1 MFLGFKVAIID
12 DEKDIRESISQW
24 LTLTGYETDVFSD
37 ADSALKIIG
46 NGYPGVVITD
56 IRMPGLGGMELLKR
70 LSHIDPQ
77 IPVILITGHGDVP
90 MAVEAMRIGAYD
102 FLEKPFEPEKISE
115 LTLSA
120 MKLRQ
125 SSLEL
130 EKQKKDFSGL
140 NNDLTKLVGVSS
152 LWKGVTEKLSDIG
165 SANRHLLIKGETGVG
180 KTMLAHT
187 FSRANPRSK
196 KDPLI
201 LSCNM
206 FLSPEVV
213 DNSSF
218 LSLVS
223 EKLLLIESVRG
234 GDLVLEDVER
244 LPKQFQDWLLK
255 FLNNQVGSETRII
268 SIDNSIS
275 KDGASNNTLR
285 KDLYF
290 RLADLVID
298 IPPLRERPEDILAL
312 FNHYLSQFSL
322 EYELQ
327 EIQLTT
333 DDVFK
338 ISQFPWPGNTRQL
351 KSVVERFVLGNRRG
365 YLSLSSILIDDNS
378 KMTLNYNYE
387 GRPLKEYVDSFEK
400 MLITNAMQRYQGS
413 ISFVMKELQLPR
425 RTLNEKMAKYNLQR
439 SDYI

>member
-1 MFLGFKVAIID
+1 MFPGFKVAIID

-24 LTLTGYETDVFSD
+24 LTLTGYETDVFPD

-46 NGYPGVVITD
+46 NGYPGVVISD
-56 IRMPGLGGMELLKR
+56 IRMPGLDGMELLQR
-70 LSHIDPQ
+70 LTRLDPE

-90 MAVEAMRIGAYD
+90 MAVQAMRIGAYD
-102 FLEKPFEPEKISE
+102 FLEKPFEPEKISK

-125 SSLEL
+125 TSLEL
-130 EKQKKDFSGL
+130 VKFKKDFSGISK
-140 NNDLTKLVGVSS
+140 DLTKLIGVSRV
-152 LWKGVTEKLSDIG
+152 WKRITEKLIEVG

-187 FSRANPRSK
+187 FSGANPRSY
-196 KDPLI
+196 KDPLVV
-201 LSCNM
+201 SCNI

-213 DNSSF
+213 DNASF
-218 LSLVS
+218 LSLVN
-223 EKLLLIESVRG
+223 EKLLLIESARG
-234 GDLVLEDVER
+234 GDLILEDIEK
-244 LPKQFQDWLLK
+244 LPNQFQDWLLK
-255 FLNNQVGSETRII
+255 FLNDQIGSGTRII

-275 KDGASNNTLR
+275 KDGESTNTLR

-290 RLADLVID
+290 RLADLIID
-298 IPPLRERPEDILAL
+298 IPPLRERPEDTLAL
-312 FNHYLSQFSL
+312 FNHYLSLYSS
-322 EYELQ
+322 EYGLQ

-338 ISQFPWPGNTRQL
+338 ISKFPWPGNIRQL
-351 KSVVERFVLGNRRG
+351 NSVVEKFVSGNRRG
-365 YLSLSSILIDDNS
+365 YVSLSSILIDDNS
-378 KMTLNYNYE
+378 RLISHYNEE

-400 MLITNAMQRYQGS
+400 MLITNAMKRYQGS
-413 ISFVMKELQLPR
+413 ISLVMKELKLPR

>member
-1 MFLGFKVAIID
+1 MFLGLKVAIID

-24 LTLTGYETDVFSD
+24 LTLAGYETDVFSD

-152 LWKGVTEKLSDIG
+152 LWKGVTEKLLGLG

-201 LSCNM
+201 LSCDM

-234 GDLVLEDVER
+234 GDLVLEDVEK
-244 LPKQFQDWLLK
+244 LPKQFQDWLLR

-268 SIDNSIS
+268 SIDNSTS
-275 KDGASNNTLR
+275 KDDASNNTLR

-322 EYELQ
+322 EFELQ

-378 KMTLNYNYE
+378 KVTLSYNDQ

>member
-37 ADSALKIIG
+37 ADSALNIIG

-152 LWKGVTEKLSDIG
+152 LWKGVTEKLSNLG

-378 KMTLNYNYE
+378 KMTLSYNYE

>member
-1 MFLGFKVAIID
+1 MFPGFKVAIID

-24 LTLTGYETDVFSD
+24 LTLTGYETDVFPD

-46 NGYPGVVITD
+46 NGYPGVVISD
-56 IRMPGLGGMELLKR
+56 IRMPGLDGMELLQR
-70 LSHIDPQ
+70 LTRVDPK

-90 MAVEAMRIGAYD
+90 MAVNAMRIGAYD
-102 FLEKPFEPEKISE
+102 FLEKPFEPEKISK

-125 SSLEL
+125 TSLEL
-130 EKQKKDFSGL
+130 EKLKKDFSGI
-140 NNDLTKLVGVSS
+140 NKDLTKLIGVSTV
-152 LWKGVTEKLSDIG
+152 WKRITEKLIEVG

-187 FSRANPRSK
+187 FSGANPRSY
-196 KDPLI
+196 KDPLVV
-201 LSCNM
+201 SCNI

-213 DNSSF
+213 DNASF
-218 LSLVS
+218 LSLVN
-223 EKLLLIESVRG
+223 EKLLLIESARG
-234 GDLVLEDVER
+234 CDLVLEDIEK
-244 LPKQFQDWLLK
+244 LPSQFQDWLLK
-255 FLNNQVGSETRII
+255 FLNDQIGSGTRII

-275 KDGASNNTLR
+275 KDSESTNTLR

-290 RLADLVID
+290 RLADLIID
-298 IPPLRERPEDILAL
+298 IPPLRERPEDTLAL
-312 FNHYLSQFSL
+312 FNHYLSLYSS
-322 EYELQ
+322 EYGLQ

-338 ISQFPWPGNTRQL
+338 ISKFPWPGNIRQL
-351 KSVVERFVLGNRRG
+351 NSVVEKFVSGNRRG
-365 YLSLSSILIDDNS
+365 YVSLSSILIDDNS
-378 KMTLNYNYE
+378 RLISHYNEE

-413 ISFVMKELQLPR
+413 ISLVMKELKLPR
-425 RTLNEKMAKYNLQR
+425 RTLNEKMAKYDLQR

>member
-37 ADSALKIIG
+37 ADSALKVIG

-152 LWKGVTEKLSDIG
+152 LWKGVTEKLSNLG

-378 KMTLNYNYE
+378 KMTLSYNYE

>member
-1 MFLGFKVAIID
+1 MFLGLKVAIID

-24 LTLTGYETDVFSD
+24 LTLTGYETDIFSD

-46 NGYPGVVITD
+46 KGYPGVVITD

-70 LSHIDPQ
+70 LSHLDPQ

-152 LWKGVTEKLSDIG
+152 LWKGVTEKLLGLG

-234 GDLVLEDVER
+234 GDLILEDVEK
-244 LPKQFQDWLLK
+244 LPKQFQDWLLR

-268 SIDNSIS
+268 SIDNSTS
-275 KDGASNNTLR
+275 KDDASNNTLR

-327 EIQLTT
+327 EVQLTT

-378 KMTLNYNYE
+378 KVTLSYNDQ

>member
-1 MFLGFKVAIID
+1 MFPGFKVAIID

-24 LTLTGYETDVFSD
+24 LTLTGYETDVFPD

-46 NGYPGVVITD
+46 NGYPGVVISD
-56 IRMPGLGGMELLKR
+56 IRMPGLDGMELLQR
-70 LSHIDPQ
+70 LTIVDPK

-90 MAVEAMRIGAYD
+90 MAVHAMRIGAYD
-102 FLEKPFEPEKISE
+102 FLEKPFEPEKISK

-125 SSLEL
+125 TSLEL
-130 EKQKKDFSGL
+130 VKFKKDFSGISK
-140 NNDLTKLVGVSS
+140 DLTKLIGVSRV
-152 LWKGVTEKLSDIG
+152 WKRITEKLIEIG

-187 FSRANPRSK
+187 FSGANPRSY
-196 KDPLI
+196 KDPLVV
-201 LSCNM
+201 SCNI

-213 DNSSF
+213 DNASF
-218 LSLVS
+218 LSLVN
-223 EKLLLIESVRG
+223 EKLLLIESARG
-234 GDLVLEDVER
+234 GDLVLEDIEK
-244 LPKQFQDWLLK
+244 LPSQFQDWLLK
-255 FLNNQVGSETRII
+255 FLNDRIGSGTRII

-275 KDGASNNTLR
+275 KDDESANTLR

-290 RLADLVID
+290 RLADLIID
-298 IPPLRERPEDILAL
+298 IPPLRERPEDTLAL
-312 FNHYLSQFSL
+312 FNHYLSLYSS
-322 EYELQ
+322 EYGLQ

-338 ISQFPWPGNTRQL
+338 ISKFPWPGNIRQL
-351 KSVVERFVLGNRRG
+351 NSVVEKFVSGNRRG
-365 YLSLSSILIDDNS
+365 YVSLSSILIDDNS
-378 KMTLNYNYE
+378 RLISHYNEE

-413 ISFVMKELQLPR
+413 ISLVMKELKLPR
-425 RTLNEKMAKYNLQR
+425 RTLNEKMAKYDLQR

>member
-24 LTLTGYETDVFSD
+24 LTLIGYETDVFSD

-378 KMTLNYNYE
+378 KMTLSYNDE

>member
-1 MFLGFKVAIID
+1 MFPGYKVAIID

-24 LTLTGYETDVFSD
+24 LTLTGYETDVFPD

-46 NGYPGVVITD
+46 NGYPGVVISD
-56 IRMPGLGGMELLKR
+56 IRMPGLDGMELLQR
-70 LSHIDPQ
+70 LTRLDPE

-90 MAVEAMRIGAYD
+90 MAVHAMRIGAYD
-102 FLEKPFEPEKISE
+102 FLEKPFEPEKISK

-125 SSLEL
+125 TSLEL
-130 EKQKKDFSGL
+130 VKFKKDFSGI
-140 NNDLTKLVGVSS
+140 NKDLTKLIGVSRV
-152 LWKGVTEKLSDIG
+152 WKRITEKLIEIG

-187 FSRANPRSK
+187 FSGANPRSY
-196 KDPLI
+196 KDPLVV
-201 LSCNM
+201 SCNI

-213 DNSSF
+213 DNASF
-218 LSLVS
+218 LSLVN
-223 EKLLLIESVRG
+223 EKLLLIESGRG
-234 GDLVLEDVER
+234 GDLILEDIEK
-244 LPKQFQDWLLK
+244 LPNQFQDWLLK
-255 FLNNQVGSETRII
+255 FLNDQIGSGTRII

-275 KDGASNNTLR
+275 KDGESTNTLR

-290 RLADLVID
+290 RLADLIID
-298 IPPLRERPEDILAL
+298 IPPLRERPEDTLAL
-312 FNHYLSQFSL
+312 FNHYLSLYSS
-322 EYELQ
+322 EYGLQ

-338 ISQFPWPGNTRQL
+338 ISKFPWPGNIRQL
-351 KSVVERFVLGNRRG
+351 NSVVEKFVSGNRRG
-365 YLSLSSILIDDNS
+365 YVSLSSILIDDNS
-378 KMTLNYNYE
+378 RLISHYNEE

-400 MLITNAMQRYQGS
+400 MLITNAMKRYQGS
-413 ISFVMKELQLPR
+413 ISLVMKELKLPR
-425 RTLNEKMAKYNLQR
+425 RTLNEKMAKYDLQR

>member
-152 LWKGVTEKLSDIG
+152 LWKGVTEKLSNLG

-275 KDGASNNTLR
+275 KDGASNNILR

-327 EIQLTT
+327 EIQLKT

-378 KMTLNYNYE
+378 KMTLSYNYE

>member
-1 MFLGFKVAIID
+1 MFPGYKVAIID

-24 LTLTGYETDVFSD
+24 LTLTGYETDVFPD

-46 NGYPGVVITD
+46 NGYPGVVISD
-56 IRMPGLGGMELLKR
+56 IRMPGLDGMELLQR
-70 LSHIDPQ
+70 LTRLDPE

-90 MAVEAMRIGAYD
+90 MAVHAMRIGAYD
-102 FLEKPFEPEKISE
+102 FLEKPFEPEKISK

-125 SSLEL
+125 TSLEL
-130 EKQKKDFSGL
+130 VKFKKDFSGI
-140 NNDLTKLVGVSS
+140 NKDLTKLIGVSRV
-152 LWKGVTEKLSDIG
+152 WKRITEKLIEVG

-187 FSRANPRSK
+187 FSGANPRSY
-196 KDPLI
+196 KDPLV
-201 LSCNM
+201 LSCNI

-213 DNSSF
+213 DNASF
-218 LSLVS
+218 LSLVN
-223 EKLLLIESVRG
+223 EKLLLIESARG
-234 GDLVLEDVER
+234 GDLILEDIEK
-244 LPKQFQDWLLK
+244 LPNQFQDWLLK
-255 FLNNQVGSETRII
+255 FLNDQIGSGTRII

-275 KDGASNNTLR
+275 KDSESTNTLR

-290 RLADLVID
+290 RLADLIID
-298 IPPLRERPEDILAL
+298 IPPLRERPEDTLAL
-312 FNHYLSQFSL
+312 FNHYLSLYSS
-322 EYELQ
+322 EYGLQ

-338 ISQFPWPGNTRQL
+338 ISKFPWPGNIRQL
-351 KSVVERFVLGNRRG
+351 NSVVEKFVSGNRRG
-365 YLSLSSILIDDNS
+365 YVSLSSILIDDNS
-378 KMTLNYNYE
+378 KLVSHYTEE

-413 ISFVMKELQLPR
+413 ISFVMKELKLPR

>member
-1 MFLGFKVAIID
+1 MFPGYKVAIID

-24 LTLTGYETDVFSD
+24 LTLTGYETDVFPD

-46 NGYPGVVITD
+46 NGYPGVVISD
-56 IRMPGLGGMELLKR
+56 IRMPGLDGMELLQSLTR
-70 LSHIDPQ
+70 LDPE

-90 MAVEAMRIGAYD
+90 MAVHAMRIGAYD
-102 FLEKPFEPEKISE
+102 FLEKPFEPEKISK

-125 SSLEL
+125 TSLEL
-130 EKQKKDFSGL
+130 VKFKKDFSGI
-140 NNDLTKLVGVSS
+140 NKDLTKLIGVSRV
-152 LWKGVTEKLSDIG
+152 WKRITEKLIEIG

-187 FSRANPRSK
+187 FSGANPRSY
-196 KDPLI
+196 KDPLVV
-201 LSCNM
+201 SCNI

-213 DNSSF
+213 DNASF
-218 LSLVS
+218 LSLVN
-223 EKLLLIESVRG
+223 EKLLLIESARG
-234 GDLVLEDVER
+234 CDLVLEDIEK
-244 LPKQFQDWLLK
+244 LPSQFQDWLLK
-255 FLNNQVGSETRII
+255 FLNDQIGSGTRII

-275 KDGASNNTLR
+275 KDGESTNTLR

-290 RLADLVID
+290 RLADLIID
-298 IPPLRERPEDILAL
+298 IPPLRERPEDTLAL
-312 FNHYLSQFSL
+312 FNHYLSLYSS
-322 EYELQ
+322 EYGLQ

-338 ISQFPWPGNTRQL
+338 ISKFPWPGNIRQL
-351 KSVVERFVLGNRRG
+351 NSVVEKFVSGNRRG
-365 YLSLSSILIDDNS
+365 YVSLSSILIDDNS
-378 KMTLNYNYE
+378 KLVSHYTEE

-413 ISFVMKELQLPR
+413 ISLVMKELKLPR
-425 RTLNEKMAKYNLQR
+425 RTLNEKMAKYDLQR
-439 SDYI
+439 SDYV

>member
-1 MFLGFKVAIID
+1 MFPGFKVAIID

-24 LTLTGYETDVFSD
+24 LTLTGYETDVFPD

-46 NGYPGVVITD
+46 NGYPGVVISD
-56 IRMPGLGGMELLKR
+56 IRMPGLDGMELLQR
-70 LSHIDPQ
+70 LTRLDPE

-90 MAVEAMRIGAYD
+90 MAVQAMRIGAYD
-102 FLEKPFEPEKISE
+102 FLEKPFEPEKISK

-125 SSLEL
+125 TSLEL
-130 EKQKKDFSGL
+130 VKFKKDFSGI
-140 NNDLTKLVGVSS
+140 NKDLTKLIGVSRV
-152 LWKGVTEKLSDIG
+152 WKRITEKLIEVG

-187 FSRANPRSK
+187 FSGANPRSY
-196 KDPLI
+196 KDPLVV
-201 LSCNM
+201 SCNI

-213 DNSSF
+213 DNASF
-218 LSLVS
+218 LSLVN
-223 EKLLLIESVRG
+223 EKLLLIESARG
-234 GDLVLEDVER
+234 GDLILEDIEK
-244 LPKQFQDWLLK
+244 LPNQFQDWLLK
-255 FLNNQVGSETRII
+255 FLNDQIGSGTRII

-275 KDGASNNTLR
+275 KDGEPTNTLR

-290 RLADLVID
+290 RLADLIID
-298 IPPLRERPEDILAL
+298 IPPLRERPEDTLAL
-312 FNHYLSQFSL
+312 FNHYLSLYSA
-322 EYELQ
+322 EYGLQ

-338 ISQFPWPGNTRQL
+338 ISKFPWPGNIRQL
-351 KSVVERFVLGNRRG
+351 NSVVEKFVSGNRRG
-365 YLSLSSILIDDNS
+365 YVSLSSILIDDNS
-378 KMTLNYNYE
+378 KLVSHYTEE

-413 ISFVMKELQLPR
+413 ISLVMKELKLPR

>member
-1 MFLGFKVAIID
+1 MFLGLKVAIID

-37 ADSALKIIG
+37 ADSALKVIG

-152 LWKGVTEKLSDIG
+152 LWKGVTEKLSNLG

-206 FLSPEVV
+206 FFSPEVV
-213 DNSSF
+213 DDSSF

-378 KMTLNYNYE
+378 KMTLSYNYE

>member
-1 MFLGFKVAIID
+1 MFPGFKVAIID

-24 LTLTGYETDVFSD
+24 LTLTGYETDVFPD

-46 NGYPGVVITD
+46 NGYPGVVISD
-56 IRMPGLGGMELLKR
+56 IRMPGLDGMELLQR
-70 LSHIDPQ
+70 LTRLDPE

-90 MAVEAMRIGAYD
+90 MAVHAMRIGAYD
-102 FLEKPFEPEKISE
+102 FLEKPFEPEKISK

-125 SSLEL
+125 TSLEL
-130 EKQKKDFSGL
+130 VKFKKDFSGI
-140 NNDLTKLVGVSS
+140 NKDLTKLIGVSRV
-152 LWKGVTEKLSDIG
+152 WKRITEKLIEVG

-187 FSRANPRSK
+187 FSGANPRSY
-196 KDPLI
+196 KDPLVV
-201 LSCNM
+201 SCNI

-213 DNSSF
+213 DNASF
-218 LSLVS
+218 LSLVN
-223 EKLLLIESVRG
+223 EKLLLIESARG
-234 GDLVLEDVER
+234 GDLVLEDIEK
-244 LPKQFQDWLLK
+244 LPSQFQDWLLK
-255 FLNNQVGSETRII
+255 FLNDQIGSGTRII

-275 KDGASNNTLR
+275 KDSESTNTLR

-290 RLADLVID
+290 RLADLIID
-298 IPPLRERPEDILAL
+298 IPPLRERPEDTLAL
-312 FNHYLSQFSL
+312 FNHYLSLYSS
-322 EYELQ
+322 EYGLQ

-338 ISQFPWPGNTRQL
+338 ISKFPWPGNIRQL
-351 KSVVERFVLGNRRG
+351 NSVVEKFVSGNRRG
-365 YLSLSSILIDDNS
+365 YVSLSSILIDDNS
-378 KMTLNYNYE
+378 KLVSHYTEE

-413 ISFVMKELQLPR
+413 ISLVMKELKLPR

>member
-1 MFLGFKVAIID
+1 MFPGFKVAIID

-24 LTLTGYETDVFSD
+24 LTLTGYETDVYPD
-37 ADSALKIIG
+37 ADSALKIFG
-46 NGYPGVVITD
+46 NGYPGVVISD
-56 IRMPGLGGMELLKR
+56 IRMPGLDGMELLQR
-70 LSHIDPQ
+70 LTRLDPE

-90 MAVEAMRIGAYD
+90 MAVHAMRVGAYD
-102 FLEKPFEPEKISE
+102 FLEKPFEPEKISK

-125 SSLEL
+125 TSLEL
-130 EKQKKDFSGL
+130 VKFKKDFSGI
-140 NNDLTKLVGVSS
+140 NKDLTKLIGVSRV
-152 LWKGVTEKLSDIG
+152 WKRITEKLIEVG

-187 FSRANPRSK
+187 FSGANPRSY
-196 KDPLI
+196 KDPLV
-201 LSCNM
+201 LSCNI

-213 DNSSF
+213 DNASF
-218 LSLVS
+218 LSLVN
-223 EKLLLIESVRG
+223 EKLLLIESARG
-234 GDLVLEDVER
+234 GDLVLEDIEK
-244 LPKQFQDWLLK
+244 LPSQFQDWLLK
-255 FLNNQVGSETRII
+255 FLNDQIGSGTRII

-275 KDGASNNTLR
+275 KDGESTNTLR

-290 RLADLVID
+290 RLADLIID
-298 IPPLRERPEDILAL
+298 IPPLRERPEDTLAL
-312 FNHYLSQFSL
+312 FNYYLSLYSS
-322 EYELQ
+322 EYGLQ

-338 ISQFPWPGNTRQL
+338 ISKFPWPGNIRQL
-351 KSVVERFVLGNRRG
+351 NSVVEKFVSGNRRG
-365 YLSLSSILIDDNS
+365 YVSLSSILIDDNS
-378 KMTLNYNYE
+378 KLISQYNEE

-413 ISFVMKELQLPR
+413 ISLVMKELKLPR
-425 RTLNEKMAKYNLQR
+425 RTLNEKMAKYDLQR

>member
-1 MFLGFKVAIID
+1 MFPGFKVAIID

-24 LTLTGYETDVFSD
+24 LTLTGYETDVFPD

-46 NGYPGVVITD
+46 NGYPGVVISD
-56 IRMPGLGGMELLKR
+56 IRMPGLDGMELLQR
-70 LSHIDPQ
+70 LTRVDPK

-90 MAVEAMRIGAYD
+90 MAVHAMRIGAYD
-102 FLEKPFEPEKISE
+102 FLEKPFEPEKISK

-125 SSLEL
+125 TSLEL
-130 EKQKKDFSGL
+130 VKFKKDFSGI
-140 NNDLTKLVGVSS
+140 NKDLTKLIGVSRV
-152 LWKGVTEKLSDIG
+152 WKRITEKLIEVG

-187 FSRANPRSK
+187 FSGANPRSY
-196 KDPLI
+196 KDPLVV
-201 LSCNM
+201 SCNI

-213 DNSSF
+213 DNASF
-218 LSLVS
+218 LSLVN
-223 EKLLLIESVRG
+223 EKLLLIESARG
-234 GDLVLEDVER
+234 GDLILEDIEK
-244 LPKQFQDWLLK
+244 LPNQFQDWLLK
-255 FLNNQVGSETRII
+255 FLNDQIGSGTRII

-275 KDGASNNTLR
+275 NNGESTNTLR

-290 RLADLVID
+290 RLADLIID
-298 IPPLRERPEDILAL
+298 IPPLRERPEDTLAL
-312 FNHYLSQFSL
+312 FNHYLSLYSS
-322 EYELQ
+322 EYGLQ

-338 ISQFPWPGNTRQL
+338 ISKFPWPGNIRQL
-351 KSVVERFVLGNRRG
+351 NSVVEKFVSGNRRG
-365 YLSLSSILIDDNS
+365 YVSLSSILIDDNS
-378 KMTLNYNYE
+378 KLISHYNE
-387 GRPLKEYVDSFEK
+387 DGRPLKEYVDSFEK

-413 ISFVMKELQLPR
+413 ISLVMKELKLPR

>member
-1 MFLGFKVAIID
+1 MFPGYKVAIID

-24 LTLTGYETDVFSD
+24 LTLTGYETDVFPD

-46 NGYPGVVITD
+46 NGYPGVVISD
-56 IRMPGLGGMELLKR
+56 IRMPGLDGMELLQR
-70 LSHIDPQ
+70 LTRLDPE

-90 MAVEAMRIGAYD
+90 MAVHAMRIGAYD
-102 FLEKPFEPEKISE
+102 FLEKPFEPEKISK

-125 SSLEL
+125 TSLEL
-130 EKQKKDFSGL
+130 VKFKKDFSGI
-140 NNDLTKLVGVSS
+140 NKDLTKLIGVSRV
-152 LWKGVTEKLSDIG
+152 WKRITEKLIEVG

-187 FSRANPRSK
+187 FSGANPRSY
-196 KDPLI
+196 KDPLVV
-201 LSCNM
+201 SCNI

-213 DNSSF
+213 DNASF
-218 LSLVS
+218 LSLVN
-223 EKLLLIESVRG
+223 EKLLLIESARG
-234 GDLVLEDVER
+234 GDLILEDIEK
-244 LPKQFQDWLLK
+244 LPNQFQDWLLK
-255 FLNNQVGSETRII
+255 FLNDQIGSGTRII

-275 KDGASNNTLR
+275 NNGESTNTLR

-290 RLADLVID
+290 RLADLIID
-298 IPPLRERPEDILAL
+298 IPPLRERPEDTLAL
-312 FNHYLSQFSL
+312 FNHYLSLYSS
-322 EYELQ
+322 EYGLQ

-338 ISQFPWPGNTRQL
+338 ISKFPWPGNIRQL
-351 KSVVERFVLGNRRG
+351 NSVVEKFVSGNRRG
-365 YLSLSSILIDDNS
+365 YVSLSSILIDDNS
-378 KMTLNYNYE
+378 RLISHYNEE

-413 ISFVMKELQLPR
+413 ISLVMKELKLPR

>member
-1 MFLGFKVAIID
+1 MFPGYKVAIID

-24 LTLTGYETDVFSD
+24 LTLTGYETDVFPD

-46 NGYPGVVITD
+46 NGYPGVVISD
-56 IRMPGLGGMELLKR
+56 IRMPGLDGMELLQR
-70 LSHIDPQ
+70 LTRLDPE

-90 MAVEAMRIGAYD
+90 MAVQAMRIGAYD
-102 FLEKPFEPEKISE
+102 FLEKPFEPEKISK

-125 SSLEL
+125 TSLEL
-130 EKQKKDFSGL
+130 VKFKKDFSGI
-140 NNDLTKLVGVSS
+140 NKDLTKLIGVSRV
-152 LWKGVTEKLSDIG
+152 WKRITEKLIEVG

-187 FSRANPRSK
+187 FSGANPRSY
-196 KDPLI
+196 KDPLVV
-201 LSCNM
+201 SCNI

-213 DNSSF
+213 DNASF
-218 LSLVS
+218 LSLVN
-223 EKLLLIESVRG
+223 EKLLLIESARG
-234 GDLVLEDVER
+234 GDLILEDIEK
-244 LPKQFQDWLLK
+244 LPNQFQDWLLK
-255 FLNNQVGSETRII
+255 FLNDQIGSGTRII

-275 KDGASNNTLR
+275 KDSESTNTLR

-290 RLADLVID
+290 RLADLIID
-298 IPPLRERPEDILAL
+298 IPPLRERPEDTLAL
-312 FNHYLSQFSL
+312 FNHYLSLYSS
-322 EYELQ
+322 EYGLQ

-338 ISQFPWPGNTRQL
+338 ISKFPWPGNIRQL
-351 KSVVERFVLGNRRG
+351 NSVVEKFVSGNRRG
-365 YLSLSSILIDDNS
+365 YVSLSSILIDDNS
-378 KMTLNYNYE
+378 KLISHYNE
-387 GRPLKEYVDSFEK
+387 DGRPLKEYVDSFEK

-413 ISFVMKELQLPR
+413 ISLVMKELKLPR

>member
-24 LTLTGYETDVFSD
+24 LTLTGYETSVFSD
-37 ADSALKIIG
+37 ADSALKVIG

-378 KMTLNYNYE
+378 KMTLSYNYE

>member
-1 MFLGFKVAIID
+1 MFLGLKVAIID

-152 LWKGVTEKLSDIG
+152 LWKGVTEKLSNLG

-206 FLSPEVV
+206 FFSPEVV
-213 DNSSF
+213 DDSSF

-327 EIQLTT
+327 EVQLTT

-378 KMTLNYNYE
+378 KMTLSYNYE

>member
-1 MFLGFKVAIID
+1 MFPGYKVAIID

-24 LTLTGYETDVFSD
+24 LTLTGYETDVFPD

-46 NGYPGVVITD
+46 NGYPGVVISD
-56 IRMPGLGGMELLKR
+56 IRMPGLDGMELLQR
-70 LSHIDPQ
+70 LTRLDPE

-90 MAVEAMRIGAYD
+90 MAVHAMRIGAYD
-102 FLEKPFEPEKISE
+102 FLEKPFEPEKISK

-125 SSLEL
+125 TSLEL
-130 EKQKKDFSGL
+130 VKFKKDFSGI
-140 NNDLTKLVGVSS
+140 NKDLTKLIGVSRV
-152 LWKGVTEKLSDIG
+152 WKRITEKLIEVG

-187 FSRANPRSK
+187 FSGANPRSY
-196 KDPLI
+196 KDPLVV
-201 LSCNM
+201 SCNI

-213 DNSSF
+213 DNASF
-218 LSLVS
+218 LSLVN
-223 EKLLLIESVRG
+223 EKLLLIESARG
-234 GDLVLEDVER
+234 GDLILEDIEK
-244 LPKQFQDWLLK
+244 LPNQFQDWLLK
-255 FLNNQVGSETRII
+255 FLNDQIGSGTRII

-275 KDGASNNTLR
+275 NNGKSTTTLR

-290 RLADLVID
+290 RLADLIID
-298 IPPLRERPEDILAL
+298 IPPLRERPEDTLAL
-312 FNHYLSQFSL
+312 FNHYLSLYSS
-322 EYELQ
+322 EYGLQ

-338 ISQFPWPGNTRQL
+338 ISKFPWPGNIRQL
-351 KSVVERFVLGNRRG
+351 NSVVEKFVSGNRRG
-365 YLSLSSILIDDNS
+365 YVSLSSILIDDNS
-378 KMTLNYNYE
+378 KLTSHYNEE

-413 ISFVMKELQLPR
+413 ISLVMKELKLPR

>member
-152 LWKGVTEKLSDIG
+152 LWKGVTEKLLGLG

-378 KMTLNYNYE
+378 KMTLSYNYE

>member
-1 MFLGFKVAIID
+1 MFLGLKVAIID

-102 FLEKPFEPEKISE
+102 FLEKPFKPEKISE

-152 LWKGVTEKLSDIG
+152 LWKGVTEKLLSLG

-187 FSRANPRSK
+187 FSQANPRSK

-234 GDLVLEDVER
+234 GDLVLEDVEK
-244 LPKQFQDWLLK
+244 LPKQFQDWLLR

-268 SIDNSIS
+268 SIDNSMS

-378 KMTLNYNYE
+378 KMTLSYNDE

>member
-152 LWKGVTEKLSDIG
+152 LWKGVTEKLSNLG

-378 KMTLNYNYE
+378 KMTLSYNYE

>member
-1 MFLGFKVAIID
+1 MFPGYKVAIID

-24 LTLTGYETDVFSD
+24 LTLTGYETDVFPD

-46 NGYPGVVITD
+46 NGYPGVVISD
-56 IRMPGLGGMELLKR
+56 IRMPGLDGMELLQR
-70 LSHIDPQ
+70 LTRLDPE

-90 MAVEAMRIGAYD
+90 MAVQAMRIGAYD
-102 FLEKPFEPEKISE
+102 FLEKPFEPEKISK

-125 SSLEL
+125 TSLEL
-130 EKQKKDFSGL
+130 VKFKKDFSGI
-140 NNDLTKLVGVSS
+140 NKDLTKLIGVSRV
-152 LWKGVTEKLSDIG
+152 WKRITEKLIEVG

-187 FSRANPRSK
+187 FSGANPRSY
-196 KDPLI
+196 KDPLVV
-201 LSCNM
+201 SCNI

-213 DNSSF
+213 DNASF
-218 LSLVS
+218 LSLVN
-223 EKLLLIESVRG
+223 EKLLLIESAHG
-234 GDLVLEDVER
+234 GDLILEDIEK
-244 LPKQFQDWLLK
+244 LPNQFQDWLLK
-255 FLNNQVGSETRII
+255 FLNDQIGSGTRII

-275 KDGASNNTLR
+275 KDGESTKTLR

-290 RLADLVID
+290 RLADLIID
-298 IPPLRERPEDILAL
+298 IPPLRERPEDTLAL
-312 FNHYLSQFSL
+312 FNHYLSLYSS
-322 EYELQ
+322 EYGLQ

-338 ISQFPWPGNTRQL
+338 ISKFPWPGNIRQL
-351 KSVVERFVLGNRRG
+351 NSVVEKFVSGNRRG
-365 YLSLSSILIDDNS
+365 YVSLSSILIDDNS
-378 KMTLNYNYE
+378 KLISHYNEE

-413 ISFVMKELQLPR
+413 ISLVMKELKLPR

>member
-1 MFLGFKVAIID
+1 MFPGFKVAIID

-24 LTLTGYETDVFSD
+24 LTLTGYETDVFPD

-46 NGYPGVVITD
+46 NGYPGVVISD
-56 IRMPGLGGMELLKR
+56 IRMPGLDGMELLQR
-70 LSHIDPQ
+70 LTIVDPK

-90 MAVEAMRIGAYD
+90 MAVHAMRIGAYD
-102 FLEKPFEPEKISE
+102 FLEKPFEPEKISK

-125 SSLEL
+125 TSLEL
-130 EKQKKDFSGL
+130 VKFKKDFSGISK
-140 NNDLTKLVGVSS
+140 DLTKLIGVSRV
-152 LWKGVTEKLSDIG
+152 WKRITEKLIEVG

-187 FSRANPRSK
+187 FSGANPRSY
-196 KDPLI
+196 KDPLVV
-201 LSCNM
+201 SCNI

-213 DNSSF
+213 DNASF
-218 LSLVS
+218 LSLVN
-223 EKLLLIESVRG
+223 EKLLLIESARG
-234 GDLVLEDVER
+234 GDLILEDIEK
-244 LPKQFQDWLLK
+244 LPNQFQDWLLK
-255 FLNNQVGSETRII
+255 FLNDQIGSGTRII

-275 KDGASNNTLR
+275 KDGESTNTLR

-290 RLADLVID
+290 RLADLIID
-298 IPPLRERPEDILAL
+298 IPPLRERPEDTLAL
-312 FNHYLSQFSL
+312 FNHYLSLYSS
-322 EYELQ
+322 EYGLQ

-338 ISQFPWPGNTRQL
+338 ISKFPWPGNIRQL
-351 KSVVERFVLGNRRG
+351 NSVVEKFVSGNRRG
-365 YLSLSSILIDDNS
+365 YVSLSSILIDDNS
-378 KMTLNYNYE
+378 RLISHYNEE

-400 MLITNAMQRYQGS
+400 MLITNAMKRYQGS
-413 ISFVMKELQLPR
+413 ISLVMKELKLPR

>member
-1 MFLGFKVAIID
+1 MFLGLKVAIID

-152 LWKGVTEKLSDIG
+152 LWKGVTEKLLGLG

-234 GDLVLEDVER
+234 GDLVLEDVEKI
-244 LPKQFQDWLLK
+244 PKQFQDWLLR

-268 SIDNSIS
+268 SIDNSTS
-275 KDGASNNTLR
+275 KDDASNNTLR

-322 EYELQ
+322 EFELQ

-378 KMTLNYNYE
+378 KVTLSYNDQ

>member
-1 MFLGFKVAIID
+1 MFPGYKVAIID

-24 LTLTGYETDVFSD
+24 LTLTGYETDVFPD

-46 NGYPGVVITD
+46 NGYPGVVISD
-56 IRMPGLGGMELLKR
+56 IRMPGLDGMELLQR
-70 LSHIDPQ
+70 LTRLDPE

-90 MAVEAMRIGAYD
+90 MAVQAMRIGAYD
-102 FLEKPFEPEKISE
+102 FLEKPFEPEKISK

-125 SSLEL
+125 TSLEL
-130 EKQKKDFSGL
+130 VKFKKDFSGI
-140 NNDLTKLVGVSS
+140 NKDLTKLIGVSRV
-152 LWKGVTEKLSDIG
+152 WKRITEKLIEVG

-187 FSRANPRSK
+187 FSGANPRSY
-196 KDPLI
+196 KDPLVV
-201 LSCNM
+201 SCNI

-213 DNSSF
+213 DNASF
-218 LSLVS
+218 LSLVN
-223 EKLLLIESVRG
+223 EKLLLIESGRG
-234 GDLVLEDVER
+234 GDLILEDIEK
-244 LPKQFQDWLLK
+244 LPNQFQDWLLK
-255 FLNNQVGSETRII
+255 FLNDQIGSGTRII

-275 KDGASNNTLR
+275 KDSESTNTLR

-290 RLADLVID
+290 RLADLIID
-298 IPPLRERPEDILAL
+298 IPPLRERPEDTLAL
-312 FNHYLSQFSL
+312 FNHYLSLYSA
-322 EYELQ
+322 EYGLQ

-338 ISQFPWPGNTRQL
+338 ISKFPWPGNIRQL
-351 KSVVERFVLGNRRG
+351 NSVVEKFVSGNRRG
-365 YLSLSSILIDDNS
+365 YVSLSSILIDDNS
-378 KMTLNYNYE
+378 KLVSHYTEE

-413 ISFVMKELQLPR
+413 ISLVMKELKLPR

>member
-1 MFLGFKVAIID
+1 MFPGFKVAIID

-24 LTLTGYETDVFSD
+24 LTLTGYETDVFPD

-46 NGYPGVVITD
+46 NGYPGVVISD
-56 IRMPGLGGMELLKR
+56 IRMPGLDGMELLQR
-70 LSHIDPQ
+70 LTIVDPK

-90 MAVEAMRIGAYD
+90 MAVHAMRIGAYD
-102 FLEKPFEPEKISE
+102 FLEKPFEPEKISK

-125 SSLEL
+125 TSLEL
-130 EKQKKDFSGL
+130 VKFKKDFSGI
-140 NNDLTKLVGVSS
+140 NKDLTKLIGVSRV
-152 LWKGVTEKLSDIG
+152 WKRITEKLIEIG

-187 FSRANPRSK
+187 FSGANPRSY
-196 KDPLI
+196 KDPLVV
-201 LSCNM
+201 SCNI

-213 DNSSF
+213 DNASF
-218 LSLVS
+218 LSLVN
-223 EKLLLIESVRG
+223 EKLLLIESARG
-234 GDLVLEDVER
+234 GDLVLEDIEK
-244 LPKQFQDWLLK
+244 LPSQFQDWLLK
-255 FLNNQVGSETRII
+255 FLNDRIGSGTRII

-275 KDGASNNTLR
+275 KDDESANTLR

-290 RLADLVID
+290 RLADLIID
-298 IPPLRERPEDILAL
+298 IPPLRERPEDTLAL
-312 FNHYLSQFSL
+312 FNHYLSLYSS
-322 EYELQ
+322 EYGLQ

-338 ISQFPWPGNTRQL
+338 ISKFPWPGNIRQL
-351 KSVVERFVLGNRRG
+351 NSVVEKFVSGNRRG
-365 YLSLSSILIDDNS
+365 YVSLSSILIDDNS
-378 KMTLNYNYE
+378 RLISHYNEE

-400 MLITNAMQRYQGS
+400 MLITNAMKRYQGS
-413 ISFVMKELQLPR
+413 ISLVMKELKLPR
-425 RTLNEKMAKYNLQR
+425 RTLNEKMAKYDLQR

>member
-1 MFLGFKVAIID
+1 MFPGFKVAIID

-24 LTLTGYETDVFSD
+24 LTLTGYETDVFPD

-46 NGYPGVVITD
+46 NGYPGVVISD
-56 IRMPGLGGMELLKR
+56 IRMPGLDGMELLQR
-70 LSHIDPQ
+70 LTRVDSK

-90 MAVEAMRIGAYD
+90 MAVHAMRIGAYD
-102 FLEKPFEPEKISE
+102 FLEKPFEPEKISK

-125 SSLEL
+125 TSLEL
-130 EKQKKDFSGL
+130 EKYKKDFFGI
-140 NNDLTKLVGVSS
+140 NKDLTKLIGVSTV
-152 LWKGVTEKLSDIG
+152 WKRITEKLIEIG

-187 FSRANPRSK
+187 FSGANPRFY
-196 KDPLI
+196 KDPLV
-201 LSCNM
+201 LSCNI

-213 DNSSF
+213 DDASF
-218 LSLVS
+218 LSLVN
-223 EKLLLIESVRG
+223 EKLLLIESARG
-234 GDLVLEDVER
+234 GDLILEDIEK
-244 LPKQFQDWLLK
+244 LPKHFQDWLLK
-255 FLNNQVGSETRII
+255 FLNDQIGSGTRII

-275 KDGASNNTLR
+275 KDGASTNTLR

-290 RLADLVID
+290 RLADLIID
-298 IPPLRERPEDILAL
+298 IPPLRERPEDTLAL
-312 FNHYLSQFSL
+312 FNHYLSLYSSKHR
-322 EYELQ
+322 LQ

-338 ISQFPWPGNTRQL
+338 ISKFLWPGNIRQL
-351 KSVVERFVLGNRRG
+351 KSVVEKFVSGNRRG
-365 YLSLSSILIDDNS
+365 YVSLSSILIDDNS
-378 KMTLNYNYE
+378 KLTSHYNEE

-413 ISFVMKELQLPR
+413 ISFVMKELKLPR
-425 RTLNEKMAKYNLQR
+425 RTLNEKMAKYNLLR
-439 SDYI
+439 TDYM

>member
-1 MFLGFKVAIID
+1 MFPGFKVAIID

-24 LTLTGYETDVFSD
+24 LTLTGYETDVFPD

-46 NGYPGVVITD
+46 NGYPGVVISD
-56 IRMPGLGGMELLKR
+56 IRMPGLDGMELLQR
-70 LSHIDPQ
+70 LTRLDPE

-90 MAVEAMRIGAYD
+90 MAVHAMRIGAYD
-102 FLEKPFEPEKISE
+102 FLEKPFEPEKISK

-125 SSLEL
+125 TSLEL
-130 EKQKKDFSGL
+130 VKFKKDFSGI
-140 NNDLTKLVGVSS
+140 NKDLTKLIGVSRV
-152 LWKGVTEKLSDIG
+152 WKRITEKLIEVG

-187 FSRANPRSK
+187 FSGANPRSY
-196 KDPLI
+196 KDPLVV
-201 LSCNM
+201 SCNI

-213 DNSSF
+213 DNASF
-218 LSLVS
+218 LSLVN
-223 EKLLLIESVRG
+223 EKLLLIESARG
-234 GDLVLEDVER
+234 GDLILEDIEK
-244 LPKQFQDWLLK
+244 LPNQFQDWLLK
-255 FLNNQVGSETRII
+255 FLNDQIGSGTRII

-275 KDGASNNTLR
+275 KNGESTNTLR

-290 RLADLVID
+290 RLADLIID
-298 IPPLRERPEDILAL
+298 IPPLRERPEDTLAL
-312 FNHYLSQFSL
+312 FNHYLSLYSS
-322 EYELQ
+322 EYGLQ

-338 ISQFPWPGNTRQL
+338 ISKFPWPGNIRQL
-351 KSVVERFVLGNRRG
+351 NSVVEKFVSGNRRG
-365 YLSLSSILIDDNS
+365 YVSLSSILIDDNS
-378 KMTLNYNYE
+378 RLISHYNEE

-413 ISFVMKELQLPR
+413 ISLVMKELKLPR
-425 RTLNEKMAKYNLQR
+425 RTLNEKMAKYDLQR

>member
-378 KMTLNYNYE
+378 KMTLSYNYE

>member
-1 MFLGFKVAIID
+1 MFPGFKVAIID

-24 LTLTGYETDVFSD
+24 LTLTGYETDVFPD

-46 NGYPGVVITD
+46 NGYPGVVISD
-56 IRMPGLGGMELLKR
+56 IRMPGLDGMELLQR
-70 LSHIDPQ
+70 LTIVDPK

-90 MAVEAMRIGAYD
+90 MAVHAMRIGAYD
-102 FLEKPFEPEKISE
+102 FLEKPFEPEKISK

-125 SSLEL
+125 TSLEL
-130 EKQKKDFSGL
+130 VKFKKDFSGI
-140 NNDLTKLVGVSS
+140 NKDLTKLIGVSRV
-152 LWKGVTEKLSDIG
+152 WKRITEKLIEVG

-187 FSRANPRSK
+187 FSGANPRSY
-196 KDPLI
+196 KDPLVV
-201 LSCNM
+201 SCNI

-213 DNSSF
+213 DNASF
-218 LSLVS
+218 LSLVN
-223 EKLLLIESVRG
+223 EKLLLIESARG
-234 GDLVLEDVER
+234 GDLILEDIEK
-244 LPKQFQDWLLK
+244 LPNQFQDWLLK
-255 FLNNQVGSETRII
+255 FLNDQIGSGTRII

-275 KDGASNNTLR
+275 KDSESTNTLR

-290 RLADLVID
+290 RLADLIID
-298 IPPLRERPEDILAL
+298 IPPLRERPEDTLAL
-312 FNHYLSQFSL
+312 FNHYLSLYSS
-322 EYELQ
+322 EYGLQ

-338 ISQFPWPGNTRQL
+338 ISKFPWPGNIRQL
-351 KSVVERFVLGNRRG
+351 NSVVEKFVSGNRRG
-365 YLSLSSILIDDNS
+365 YVSLSSILIDDNS
-378 KMTLNYNYE
+378 KLISHYNE
-387 GRPLKEYVDSFEK
+387 DGRPLKEYVDSFEK

-413 ISFVMKELQLPR
+413 ISLVMKELKLPR

>member
-1 MFLGFKVAIID
+1 MFPGYKVAIID

-24 LTLTGYETDVFSD
+24 LTLTGYETDVFPD

-46 NGYPGVVITD
+46 NGYPGVVISD
-56 IRMPGLGGMELLKR
+56 IRMPGLDGMELLQR
-70 LSHIDPQ
+70 LTRVDPK

-90 MAVEAMRIGAYD
+90 MAVHAMRIGAYD
-102 FLEKPFEPEKISE
+102 FLEKPFEPEKISK

-125 SSLEL
+125 TSLEL
-130 EKQKKDFSGL
+130 VKFKKDFSGI
-140 NNDLTKLVGVSS
+140 NKDLTKLIGVSRV
-152 LWKGVTEKLSDIG
+152 WKRITEKLIEVG

-187 FSRANPRSK
+187 FSGANPRSY
-196 KDPLI
+196 KDPLVV
-201 LSCNM
+201 SCNI

-213 DNSSF
+213 DNASF
-218 LSLVS
+218 LSLVN
-223 EKLLLIESVRG
+223 EKLLLIESARG
-234 GDLVLEDVER
+234 GDLILEDIEK
-244 LPKQFQDWLLK
+244 LPNQFQDWLLK
-255 FLNNQVGSETRII
+255 FLNDQIGSGTRII

-275 KDGASNNTLR
+275 KDSESTNTLR

-290 RLADLVID
+290 RLADLIID
-298 IPPLRERPEDILAL
+298 IPPLRERPEDTLAL
-312 FNHYLSQFSL
+312 FNHYLSLYSS
-322 EYELQ
+322 EYGLQ

-338 ISQFPWPGNTRQL
+338 ISKFPWPGNIRQL
-351 KSVVERFVLGNRRG
+351 NSVVEKFVSGNRRG
-365 YLSLSSILIDDNS
+365 YVSLSSILIDDNS
-378 KMTLNYNYE
+378 KLISHYNEE

-413 ISFVMKELQLPR
+413 ISLVMKELKLPR